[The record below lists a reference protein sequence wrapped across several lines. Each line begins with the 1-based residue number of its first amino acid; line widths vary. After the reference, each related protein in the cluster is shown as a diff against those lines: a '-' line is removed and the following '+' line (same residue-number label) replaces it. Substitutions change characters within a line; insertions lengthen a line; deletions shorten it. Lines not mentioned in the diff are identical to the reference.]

1 VTLLGIFQGALFLP
15 HASSGW
21 LVLIG
26 LTVFYSTGL
35 TMMFSLL
42 PRLGVVGNSAN
53 MNTKPIFALVFAW
66 ILLGQTISITQIAG
80 ALIVV
85 DTVIM
90 IGLREKINN
99 DDQNLNSTKVLS
111 ALKIDFILRLFKTM
125 GFCTFYCVVIRNK
138 VMSKL
143 RGQNRVLSQCNQCF
157 T

>member
-1 VTLLGIFQGALFLP
+1 VTAPVTLLGIFQGGLFLP
-15 HASSGW
+15 HTSSGC

-26 LTVFYSTGL
+26 LTVFYSTGF

-90 IGLREKINN
+90 IGLREKINT
-99 DDQNLNSTKVLS
+99 DD
-111 ALKIDFILRLFKTM
+111 
-125 GFCTFYCVVIRNK
+125 
-138 VMSKL
+138 
-143 RGQNRVLSQCNQCF
+143 
-157 T
+157 